1 MRKGRRAL
9 AASFVVTFAAGC
21 DGKSTQP
28 PAAPTVD
35 VGNAP
40 VPAPASASAAAAPS
54 GSVSAPADS
63 VAASALPAAP
73 STGHVKREDDG
84 TCTWFPDRSGVRSPS
99 GRVFFNPP
107 PPRKVQCPP
116 GDGGS

>member
-1 MRKGRRAL
+1 
-9 AASFVVTFAAGC
+9 
-21 DGKSTQP
+21 
-28 PAAPTVD
+28 
-35 VGNAP
+35 
-40 VPAPASASAAAAPS
+40 
-54 GSVSAPADS
+54 
-63 VAASALPAAP
+63 
-73 STGHVKREDDG
+73 VKREDDG